1 MSKTVPGPDY
11 EAEIMAA
18 AAEER
23 EPADVAPPK
32 DYVMTPEFQKWMVD
46 RFRGE
51 VLGQVSMAG
60 LDRMAIL
67 TEKKPEQEQD

>member
-1 MSKTVPGPDY
+1 MTKTVPGPEY

-18 AAEER
+18 AAEDR
-23 EPADVAPPK
+23 EPLDVAPPE
-32 DYVMTPEFQKWMVD
+32 DYQMSPAFSQWMVD
-46 RFRGE
+46 RLRGE

-67 TEKKPEQEQD
+67 SEKKPEQE